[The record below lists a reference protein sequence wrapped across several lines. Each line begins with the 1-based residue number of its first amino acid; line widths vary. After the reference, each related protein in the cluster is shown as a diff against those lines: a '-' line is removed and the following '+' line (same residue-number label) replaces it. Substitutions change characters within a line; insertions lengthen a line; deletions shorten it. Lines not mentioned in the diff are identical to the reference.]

1 MTGVVVDVGDGAT
14 HVVPVADGYVIG
26 GSIKSIPIAGKD
38 VTLFIQQLLRV
49 FFFSSLSSALMS
61 LGCYLFNFQVMMRN
75 LSTLIGVTQP
85 YLWLDL
91 YTYALPF
98 YMLRFQTPS
107 PYLCQYHASFQ
118 LLFGLCCIFFEETQC
133 HFTYM
138 WFIFLNFLPILLLPF
153 EEMLVL
159 V

>member
-1 MTGVVVDVGDGAT
+1 MLLSSYSSSC
-14 HVVPVADGYVIG
+14 GYFSFHDFLVLDIIG
-26 GSIKSIPIAGKD
+26 L
-38 VTLFIQQLLRV
+38 LFIQ
-49 FFFSSLSSALMS
+49 FLSNK
-61 LGCYLFNFQVMMRN
+61 GYYYVMMRN

-118 LLFGLCCIFFEETQC
+118 LFFGLCGIFFEETQC
-133 HFTYM
+133 HFTEM